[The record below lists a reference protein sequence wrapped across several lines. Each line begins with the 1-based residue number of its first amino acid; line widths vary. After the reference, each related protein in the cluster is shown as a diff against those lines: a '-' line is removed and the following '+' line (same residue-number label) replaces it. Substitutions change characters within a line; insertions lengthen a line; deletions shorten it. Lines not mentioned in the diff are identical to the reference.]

1 MRTFAEFSV
10 ARRRMVEELLV
21 PKGIS
26 DQRVLETML
35 RAPRHLFVEQAL
47 QAQAYGD
54 APLPIGEKQTISQP
68 YMVAFM
74 SEALNLAGRED
85 VLEIGTGSGY
95 QAAVLSCLARRVYT
109 IERHASLARR
119 ARQILDAVGCG
130 NVHVRLGD
138 GTLGWPEMGPYDA
151 IMVTAGAPVLPE
163 RLKEQLKVGGRL
175 VVPVGD
181 KSQQVLLRVTR
192 TGEDLF
198 LEDRL
203 VGCRFVPL
211 VGENGWE
218 DGTY

>member
-10 ARRRMVEELLV
+10 ARRRMVEEQLI

-26 DQRVLETML
+26 DQKVLDAMRRV
-35 RAPRHLFVEQAL
+35 PRHLFVEQAL

-74 SEALNLAGRED
+74 SESLALAGREE

-109 IERHASLARR
+109 IERHPSLARR
-119 ARQILDAVGCG
+119 ARQTLDAVGCG
-130 NVHVRLGD
+130 NVQVRLGD
-138 GTLGWPEMGPYDA
+138 GTVGWPEMGPYDA

-181 KSQQVLLRVTR
+181 KAQQVLLRVTR
-192 TGEDLF
+192 TAEDRF
-198 LEDRL
+198 VEDRL
-203 VGCRFVPL
+203 IGCRFVPL
-211 VGENGWE
+211 VGENGWA
-218 DGTY
+218 DGSY